1 MSRSTRIPLVV
12 AALLV
17 IGALTAHAAAN
28 QLVVY
33 TYDSFVSWGP
43 ANSIEADF
51 EEQHPGVDVVF
62 VAPGSS
68 GEALAKLVS
77 ELETG
82 GTTADVF
89 LGISDTQLPRALG
102 RDLFVPLNTELI
114 PNLAQVPT
122 DLHFDETGHIIP
134 LDRGYISLVY
144 NKEALDPADVPTSLD
159 ELTNP
164 RYKGKIIAID
174 ARTSSVGHAFLMW
187 TIAKYGDPGFVEY
200 WRRLAPNLLTVAG
213 GWSAA
218 YQHFEAGEAP
228 IVISYSTD
236 TAYGVMYAESDRY
249 RVVTPDGEAYRQIE
263 GVGIVSGTEK
273 PEIAHAFLN
282 YLLSVEVQSQIPTTN
297 WMFPVNQ
304 ETPLPQEWQAH
315 AVIPRHAVHL
325 DPDQIAENEARW
337 LRQWATEIT
346 R

>member
-1 MSRSTRIPLVV
+1 MPRFTRLVL
-12 AALLV
+12 AITALF
-17 IGALTAHAAAN
+17 IAGALTASASARE
-28 QLVVY
+28 LVVY

-43 ANSIEADF
+43 ANSIESAF
-51 EEQHPGVDVVF
+51 EEAHPGVDVVF

-77 ELETG
+77 ELEVG
-82 GTTADVF
+82 STTADLFV
-89 LGISDTQLPRALG
+89 GISDTQLPRALA
-102 RDLFVPLNTELI
+102 RQVFTPLDTDLI
-114 PNLAQVPT
+114 PNLAHVPT
-122 DLHFDETGHIIP
+122 DLQFDQTGHVVP
-134 LDRGYISLVY
+134 LDRGYITLVY

-159 ELTNP
+159 NLTDP

-187 TIAKYGDPGFVEY
+187 TIARYGDPGFTDY
-200 WRRLAPNLLTVAG
+200 WRKLAPNLLTVAG

-228 IVISYSTD
+228 IIISYSTD
-236 TAYGVMYAESDRY
+236 TAYSVMYSDSDRHQ
-249 RVVTPDGEAYRQIE
+249 VITPDGEGYRQIE
-263 GVGIVSGTEK
+263 GAGIVVGTDV
-273 PEIAHAFLN
+273 PDLAHAFLD
-282 YLLSVEVQSQIPTTN
+282 YLLSVEVQAQIPTTN

-304 ETPLPQEWQAH
+304 ATPLPDEWQEH
-315 AVIPRHAVHL
+315 AIVPESAVHL
-325 DPDQIAENEARW
+325 DPSHIAENEARW